1 MKKMSCVRLNHEGRK
16 NKSAEGLIQARVIR
30 LRGGLIFFAVGG
42 GGGGGMSG
50 RGWLGLLVMTMRLLL
65 FFR

>member
-1 MKKMSCVRLNHEGRK
+1 MSCVRLNHEGRK

-30 LRGGLIFFAVGG
+30 LRGGLIFLPSEGVGE
-42 GGGGGMSG
+42 GGMSG
-50 RGWLGLLVMTMRLLL
+50 KGWLGLLAMTMRLLL